1 MPLAF
6 CDSGKAVE
14 IIAMRMEASE
24 KRRLENLGFVI
35 GGKLTPL
42 LDRGGVM
49 LVALGSSRVALN
61 KAVAQKILVK

>member
-6 CDSGKAVE
+6 CDRGITVE
-14 IIAMRMEASE
+14 ITAMRMCASE

-42 LDRGGVM
+42 IDRGGVM

-61 KAVAQKILVK
+61 KSVAQKIFVK

>member
-1 MPLAF
+1 
-6 CDSGKAVE
+6 
-14 IIAMRMEASE
+14 MRMGASE

-35 GGKLTPL
+35 GQKLTPL

-61 KAVAQKILVK
+61 KSVAQKILVK

>member
-35 GGKLTPL
+35 GQKLTPL

-61 KAVAQKILVK
+61 KSVAQKILVK